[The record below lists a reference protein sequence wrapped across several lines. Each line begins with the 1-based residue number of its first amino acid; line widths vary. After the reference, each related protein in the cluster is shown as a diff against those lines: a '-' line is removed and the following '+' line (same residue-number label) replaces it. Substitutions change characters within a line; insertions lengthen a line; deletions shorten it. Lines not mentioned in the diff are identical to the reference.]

1 MHTLNICVL
10 ESKAPCKYN
19 TGAHRSVSKL
29 GLIGIYDSQGCACV
43 SRDELEMRFTE

>member
-19 TGAHRSVSKL
+19 TGAHRSVNKL
-29 GLIGIYDSQGCACV
+29 GQIGIYDRQGCDLV
-43 SRDELEMRFTE
+43 SSDKLEMRFTE